1 MSSMIALLPTVPA
14 RVVIPDSMHPKE
26 KDKLVEELGSIA
38 TSIARVETRDEERAK
53 FADQRW
59 RAIDA
64 RIGKLEKHASET
76 GEHKLAI
83 VTKERDD
90 ERAELS
96 KVKWWAVSIV
106 TTFATSAVVGLIV
119 YYLSTR

>member
-1 MSSMIALLPTVPA
+1 MTQMIALLPTVPG
-14 RVVIPDSMHPKE
+14 RVEIPDSMHPKE

-64 RIGKLEKHASET
+64 RIGKLEHNADT
-76 GEHKLAI
+76 N
-83 VTKERDD
+83 VTKALDKRTD
-90 ERAELS
+90 ELS